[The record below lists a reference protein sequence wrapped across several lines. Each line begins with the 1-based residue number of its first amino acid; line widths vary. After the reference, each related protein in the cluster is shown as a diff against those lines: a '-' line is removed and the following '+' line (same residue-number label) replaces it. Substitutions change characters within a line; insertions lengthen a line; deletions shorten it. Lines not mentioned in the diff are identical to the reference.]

1 MSITP
6 AGDGRVVIEH
16 TFDDG
21 TVVRLAA
28 ILVPLKPH
36 LCNRQPERWTHV
48 NQVRVDTKID
58 VHVGTEQALQAKIM
72 SMAQLEEP
80 EDVR

>member
-1 MSITP
+1 MKAITP

-36 LCNRQPERWTHV
+36 
-48 NQVRVDTKID
+48 
-58 VHVGTEQALQAKIM
+58 EQRRELQHGGKAL
-72 SMAQLEEP
+72 
-80 EDVR
+80 

>member
-1 MSITP
+1 MTITP

-36 LCNRQPERWTHV
+36 
-48 NQVRVDTKID
+48 
-58 VHVGTEQALQAKIM
+58 EQGRELPHGGKACL
-72 SMAQLEEP
+72 
-80 EDVR
+80 